1 MNLYDLYYLNYD
13 RELPRNYGESVGKRG
28 PGNYFKDGYEYDR
41 HPYLS
46 NERKQELKEE
56 EQRELEEY
64 ENKVKNNLKN

>member
-1 MNLYDLYYLNYD
+1 MANLSEKEALEIISKMGMNMT
-13 RELPRNYGESVGKRG
+13 E
-28 PGNYFKDGYEYDR
+28 

-64 ENKVKNNLKN
+64 ENKIKNNLKN

>member
-1 MNLYDLYYLNYD
+1 MIENYREIIANLSEKEALEIISKMGMNMTD
-13 RELPRNYGESVGKRG
+13 
-28 PGNYFKDGYEYDR
+28 

>member
-1 MNLYDLYYLNYD
+1 MIENYREIIANLSEKEALEIISKMGMNMID
-13 RELPRNYGESVGKRG
+13 
-28 PGNYFKDGYEYDR
+28 

-64 ENKVKNNLKN
+64 EDKIKNNLKN

>member
-1 MNLYDLYYLNYD
+1 MMYIIWIMIENYREIIANLSEKEALEIISKMGMNMTD
-13 RELPRNYGESVGKRG
+13 
-28 PGNYFKDGYEYDR
+28 

-64 ENKVKNNLKN
+64 EDKIKNNLKN